1 MGCGVLCCLVTSF
14 INHLV
19 IVSSCRRLLS
29 SVTICL
35 LHFPSQE
42 GLLSWEQSCTNISM
56 TRKPLIVGRVKNRLE
71 KIDTRN
77 ESYVYTGIIKRF
89 ECLGQIVSQRESPSL
104 SDVKSPIGSQ
114 LNRMKIF
121 LVLKSE
127 YFQSQRKYAL
137 ITRADKEGLL
147 LDWSPGHLEAS
158 HWSHCATDQLLK
170 RSLRENGVFLTLK
183 QLRGRKLYRSDII
196 SNLRRI
202 YCFQHHKWEGE
213 ILCC

>member
-1 MGCGVLCCLVTSF
+1 MFAPFSITGGFAEL
-14 INHLV
+14 
-19 IVSSCRRLLS
+19 R
-29 SVTICL
+29 TIL
-35 LHFPSQE
+35 YKHFNDE
-42 GLLSWEQSCTNISM
+42 
-56 TRKPLIVGRVKNRLE
+56 KPLIVGRVKNRLE

-137 ITRADKEGLL
+137 ITGADKEGLL
-147 LDWSPGHLEAS
+147 LHWSPGHLEAS
-158 HWSHCATDQLLK
+158 HWSHSATDQLLK

>member
-158 HWSHCATDQLLK
+158 HWSDSATDQLLK